1 MSLLHNCLKEIPI
14 EKKTHLN
21 YLELGYYEVENRGNN
36 FKQVCGF
43 KKQISV
49 DMGNK
54 EATYTMHTE
63 EFFKINKEKFDM
75 IYIDAGHD
83 LPNVI
88 KDYNNSIKCLKKN
101 GIIIIHDLYP
111 PNEELA
117 STPGYCGDGYKFLN
131 YLNEK
136 KEEKFITYVPDV
148 GITAVQAPTNSVNI
162 KNIKNITYK
171 EFSDIDK
178 KNWGNNRIY
187 KNIQRVF
194 IILKKIKI

>member
-1 MSLLHNCLKEIPI
+1 MSILHNWLKEIPI
-14 EKKTHLN
+14 EKKSQLN
-21 YLELGYYEVENRGNN
+21 YLELGYCEVESRGNN
-36 FKQVCGF
+36 FKQVYGF

-49 DMGNK
+49 DMGNE
-54 EATYTMHTE
+54 EATYTMLTE
-63 EFFKINKEKFDM
+63 EFFKINKEKFDV

-111 PNEELA
+111 PSEELA
-117 STPGYCGDGYKFLN
+117 STPWYCGDGYKFLN

-148 GITAVQAPTNSVNI
+148 GITAIDDPTNSVNI

-178 KNWGNNRIY
+178 KNWRITESIKTFKEFLLFK
-187 KNIQRVF
+187 KN
-194 IILKKIKI
+194 